1 MRRFSIPQMEALLAI
16 ARLGSYQAAAEQLSV
31 TQPTISLRVRE
42 LEAALGVALFEREGR
57 RAVLTAEGV
66 LARRYAEQAIGVLD
80 ELETRLRTGDPL
92 QGTLRMGASETMAMV
107 CLPAIVRRLEQR
119 YPRLQVELTIAN
131 SLVLSERLN
140 TNQLDIAFL
149 IDAGVS
155 HHVQVEPLAWAEVAW
170 IGKTARPRLRA
181 ADLAAHKLFIVPP
194 PSPLH
199 EVVAAWCAQE
209 RSPLPEFNTCTS
221 VAIIA
226 GLITGGVGMSALPV
240 SVMTQALASGAAVR
254 YEQERAFAPLR
265 LCAAYPRVADMAGL
279 DAVARIARQELA
291 RLEYFTLIEGGQG
304 GAR

>member
-1 MRRFSIPQMEALLAI
+1 MEALLAI
-16 ARLGSYQAAAEQLSV
+16 ARLGSFQAAAEHLNV
-31 TQPTISLRVRE
+31 TQPTVSLRIRE

-57 RAVLTAEGV
+57 RAALTAEGV

-92 QGTLRMGASETMAMV
+92 QGTLRVGSSETIAMV
-107 CLPAIVRRLEQR
+107 CLPAIVQQLEQR
-119 YPRLQVELTIAN
+119 YPRLHIELTIAN

-170 IGKTARPRLRA
+170 MGQAPRGRLRA
-181 ADLAAHKLFIVPP
+181 ADLAAQKLFVVPA

-199 EVVAAWCAQE
+199 EVVSAWYAQE
-209 RSPLPEFNTCTS
+209 RAPLPEFNTCTS

-226 GLITGGVGMSALPV
+226 GMVAAGVGISALPV
-240 SVMTQALASGAAVR
+240 SVMADALASGRVQR
-254 YEQERAFAPLR
+254 YEQERPFTPLR
-265 LCAAYPRVADMAGL
+265 LCAAYPRVTEMAGL
-279 DAVARIARQELA
+279 DAVLRIARQVLGEQP
-291 RLEYFTLIEGGQG
+291 YFSLS
-304 GAR
+304 AS

>member
-1 MRRFSIPQMEALLAI
+1 MEALLAI
-16 ARLGSYQAAAEQLSV
+16 ARLGSFQAAAEHLNV
-31 TQPTISLRVRE
+31 TQPTVSLRIRE

-57 RAVLTAEGV
+57 RAALTAEGV

-92 QGTLRMGASETMAMV
+92 QGTLRVGSSETIAMV
-107 CLPAIVRRLEQR
+107 CLPAIVQQLEQR
-119 YPRLQVELTIAN
+119 YPRLHIELTIAN

-170 IGKTARPRLRA
+170 MGQAPRGRLRA
-181 ADLAAHKLFIVPP
+181 ADLAAQKLFVVPA

-199 EVVAAWCAQE
+199 EVVSAWYAQE
-209 RSPLPEFNTCTS
+209 RAPLPEFNTCTS

-226 GLITGGVGMSALPV
+226 GMVAAGVGISALPV
-240 SVMTQALASGAAVR
+240 SVMADTLASGRVQR
-254 YEQERAFAPLR
+254 YEQERPFTPLR
-265 LCAAYPRVADMAGL
+265 LCAAYPRVAEMAGL
-279 DAVARIARQELA
+279 DAVLRIARQVLGEQP
-291 RLEYFTLIEGGQG
+291 YFSLS
-304 GAR
+304 AS

>member
-1 MRRFSIPQMEALLAI
+1 MEALLAI
-16 ARLGSYQAAAEQLSV
+16 ARLGSFQAAAEHLNV
-31 TQPTISLRVRE
+31 TQPTVSLRIRE

-92 QGTLRMGASETMAMV
+92 QGTLRVGSSETIAML
-107 CLPAIVRRLEQR
+107 CLPAIVRQLEQR
-119 YPRLQVELTIAN
+119 YPRLHIELTIAN

-170 IGKTARPRLRA
+170 MGQMPRGRLRP
-181 ADLAAHKLFIVPP
+181 ADLAAHKLFVVPA

-199 EVVAAWCAQE
+199 EVVSAWYAQE
-209 RSPLPEFNTCTS
+209 RAPLPEFNTCTS

-226 GLITGGVGMSALPV
+226 GMVAAGVGISALPV
-240 SVMTQALASGAAVR
+240 SVMADALASGRVQR
-254 YEQERAFAPLR
+254 YEQERPFTPLR
-265 LCAAYPRVADMAGL
+265 LCAAYPRVAEMAGL
-279 DAVARIARQELA
+279 DAVLRIARQVLGEQP
-291 RLEYFTLIEGGQG
+291 YFSLS
-304 GAR
+304 AP

>member
-1 MRRFSIPQMEALLAI
+1 MEALLAI
-16 ARLGSYQAAAEQLSV
+16 ARLGSFQAAAEHLNV
-31 TQPTISLRVRE
+31 TQPTVSLRIRE

-57 RAVLTAEGV
+57 RAALTAEGV

-92 QGTLRMGASETMAMV
+92 QGTLRVGSSETIAMV
-107 CLPAIVRRLEQR
+107 CLPAIVQQLEQR
-119 YPRLQVELTIAN
+119 YPRLHIELTIAN

-170 IGKTARPRLRA
+170 IGQAPRGRLRA
-181 ADLAAHKLFIVPP
+181 ADLAAQKLFVVPA

-199 EVVAAWCAQE
+199 EVVSAWYAQE
-209 RSPLPEFNTCTS
+209 RAPLPEFNTCTS

-226 GLITGGVGMSALPV
+226 GMVAAGVGISALPV
-240 SVMTQALASGAAVR
+240 SVMADTLASGRVQR
-254 YEQERAFAPLR
+254 YEQERPFTPLR
-265 LCAAYPRVADMAGL
+265 LCAAYPRVAEMAGL
-279 DAVARIARQELA
+279 DAVLRIARQVLGEQP
-291 RLEYFTLIEGGQG
+291 YFSLS
-304 GAR
+304 AS

>member
-16 ARLGSYQAAAEQLSV
+16 ARLGSFQAAAEHLNV
-31 TQPTISLRVRE
+31 TQPTVSLRIRE

-57 RAVLTAEGV
+57 RAALTAEGV

-92 QGTLRMGASETMAMV
+92 QGTLRVGSSETIAMV
-107 CLPAIVRRLEQR
+107 CLPAIVQQLEQR
-119 YPRLQVELTIAN
+119 YPRLHIELTIAN

-170 IGKTARPRLRA
+170 MGQAPRGRLRA
-181 ADLAAHKLFIVPP
+181 ADLAAQKLFVVPA

-199 EVVAAWCAQE
+199 EVVSAWYAQE
-209 RSPLPEFNTCTS
+209 RAPLPEFNTCTS

-226 GLITGGVGMSALPV
+226 GMVAAGVGISALPV
-240 SVMTQALASGAAVR
+240 SVMADALASGRVQR
-254 YEQERAFAPLR
+254 YEQERPFTPLR
-265 LCAAYPRVADMAGL
+265 LCAAYPRVAEMAGL
-279 DAVARIARQELA
+279 DAVLRIARQVLGEQP
-291 RLEYFTLIEGGQG
+291 YFSLS
-304 GAR
+304 AS

>member
-1 MRRFSIPQMEALLAI
+1 MEALLAI
-16 ARLGSYQAAAEQLSV
+16 ARLGSFQAAAEHLNV
-31 TQPTISLRVRE
+31 TQPTVSLRIRE

-57 RAVLTAEGV
+57 RAALTAEGV

-92 QGTLRMGASETMAMV
+92 QGTLRVGSSETIAMV
-107 CLPAIVRRLEQR
+107 CLPAIVQQLEQR
-119 YPRLQVELTIAN
+119 YPRLHIELTIAN

-170 IGKTARPRLRA
+170 MGQAPRGRLRA
-181 ADLAAHKLFIVPP
+181 ADLAAQKLFVVPA

-199 EVVAAWCAQE
+199 EVVSAWYAQE
-209 RSPLPEFNTCTS
+209 RAPLPEFNTCTS

-226 GLITGGVGMSALPV
+226 GMVAAGVGISALPV
-240 SVMTQALASGAAVR
+240 SVMADALARGRVQR
-254 YEQERAFAPLR
+254 YEQERPFTPLR
-265 LCAAYPRVADMAGL
+265 LCAAYPRVAEMAGL
-279 DAVARIARQELA
+279 DAVLRIARQVLGEQP
-291 RLEYFTLIEGGQG
+291 YFSLS
-304 GAR
+304 AS

>member
-1 MRRFSIPQMEALLAI
+1 MEALLAI
-16 ARLGSYQAAAEQLSV
+16 ARLGSFQAAAEHLNV
-31 TQPTISLRVRE
+31 TQPTVSLRIRE

-57 RAVLTAEGV
+57 RAALTAEGV

-92 QGTLRMGASETMAMV
+92 QGTVRVGSSETIAMV
-107 CLPAIVRRLEQR
+107 CLPAIVQQLEQR
-119 YPRLQVELTIAN
+119 YPRLHIELTIAN

-170 IGKTARPRLRA
+170 MGQAPRGRLRA
-181 ADLAAHKLFIVPP
+181 ADLAAQKLFVVPA

-199 EVVAAWCAQE
+199 EVVSAWYAQE
-209 RSPLPEFNTCTS
+209 RAPLPEFNTCTS

-226 GLITGGVGMSALPV
+226 GMVAAGVGISALPV
-240 SVMTQALASGAAVR
+240 SVMADALASGRVQR
-254 YEQERAFAPLR
+254 YEQERPFTPLR
-265 LCAAYPRVADMAGL
+265 LCAAYPRVAEMAGL
-279 DAVARIARQELA
+279 DAVLRIARQVLGEQP
-291 RLEYFTLIEGGQG
+291 YFSLS
-304 GAR
+304 AS

>member
-16 ARLGSYQAAAEQLSV
+16 ARLGSFQAAAEHMNV
-31 TQPTISLRVRE
+31 TQPTISLRIRE
-42 LEAALGVALFEREGR
+42 LESALGVRLFEREGR

-66 LARRYAEQAIGVLD
+66 LARRYAEQAVGVLD

-92 QGTLRMGASETMAMV
+92 QGRLRVGASETMAMA
-107 CLPAIVRRLEQR
+107 CLPAIVRQLEQR

-170 IGKTARPRLRA
+170 IGLDPRPRLRA
-181 ADLAAHKLFIVPP
+181 VDLAAQKLFVVPP

-199 EVVAAWCAQE
+199 QVVAAWCNQE
-209 RSPLPEFNTCTS
+209 RTPLPEFSTCTS
-221 VAIIA
+221 VAIIV
-226 GLITGGVGMSALPV
+226 GLITAGVGMSALPV
-240 SVMTQALASGAAVR
+240 GLMADALARGSVVR
-254 YEQERAFAPLR
+254 YEQERPFSPLR

-279 DAVARIARQELA
+279 DAVVRIARQELA
-291 RLEYFTLIEGGQG
+291 RAPYFSVI
-304 GAR
+304 GA

>member
-1 MRRFSIPQMEALLAI
+1 MEALLAI
-16 ARLGSYQAAAEQLSV
+16 ARLGSFQAAAEHLNV
-31 TQPTISLRVRE
+31 TQPTVSLRIRE

-57 RAVLTAEGV
+57 RAALTAEGV

-92 QGTLRMGASETMAMV
+92 QGTLRVGSSETIAMV
-107 CLPAIVRRLEQR
+107 CLPAIVQQLEQR
-119 YPRLQVELTIAN
+119 YPRLHIELTIAN

-170 IGKTARPRLRA
+170 MGQAPRGRLRA
-181 ADLAAHKLFIVPP
+181 ADLAAQKLFVVPA

-199 EVVAAWCAQE
+199 EVVSAWYAQE
-209 RSPLPEFNTCTS
+209 RAPLPEFNTCTS

-226 GLITGGVGMSALPV
+226 GMVAAGVGISALPV
-240 SVMTQALASGAAVR
+240 SVMADALASGRVQR
-254 YEQERAFAPLR
+254 YEQERPFTPLR
-265 LCAAYPRVADMAGL
+265 LCAAYPRVAEMAGL
-279 DAVARIARQELA
+279 DAVLRIARQVLGEQP
-291 RLEYFTLIEGGQG
+291 YFSLS
-304 GAR
+304 AS